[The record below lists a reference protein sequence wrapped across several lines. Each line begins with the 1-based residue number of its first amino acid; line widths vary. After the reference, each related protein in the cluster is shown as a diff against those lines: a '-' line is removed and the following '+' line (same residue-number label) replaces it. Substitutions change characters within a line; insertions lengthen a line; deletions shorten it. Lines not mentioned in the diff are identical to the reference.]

1 MRVGDEMGLKDLAV
15 ERPEFESCPGHMLD
29 MWQEDPTEP
38 MSCGGSV
45 QSSQAPPAALIPW
58 KEIL

>member
-1 MRVGDEMGLKDLAV
+1 MGLKDLAV